1 MPGAWV
7 AAVICDCVRARAIGH
22 TGRPCSQQWDAVFV
36 CSLPHPPPSSSVACF
51 PDIAFPPD
59 PSPLLPPPLTHPFS
73 FRLTTKAIPHSARGR
88 PRVAC
93 GQCRDG
99 TDGTAA
105 GQPEPVWQPSPPC
118 ITGNPLLRPGP
129 PPCRMRAVPLPTR
142 WRCSKATRTCLLM
155 TQPSWPPTP
164 QRWRSRQIS
173 RIPPLGGLNGSSLVG
188 AKH

>member
-59 PSPLLPPPLTHPFS
+59 PSPAPPSAPSDPSLLLPPHNKGDPPLCP
-73 FRLTTKAIPHSARGR
+73 GR

-99 TDGTAA
+99 TDGTAE
-105 GQPEPVWQPSPPC
+105 GQPFPPC

-129 PPCRMRAVPLPTR
+129 VGVVTYWIFFVPAVDTGERYGQNKWIEKLFETV
-142 WRCSKATRTCLLM
+142 WASKAVLTTPLLVALTQLTLLLLATVPFTC
-155 TQPSWPPTP
+155 
-164 QRWRSRQIS
+164 
-173 RIPPLGGLNGSSLVG
+173 GH
-188 AKH
+188 A